1 MIVIKDETTQPSSIG
16 QYKNTNTSTIDI
28 FSVNKRH
35 HPLVKGNDDS
45 FKKLIDRNEV
55 K

>member
-28 FSVNKRH
+28 FSVSKK
-35 HPLVKGNDDS
+35 HPLVKDNNDS